1 MNDEELLEAMEQRES
16 YMLLYRFQNCVKNML
31 KAKQMEE
38 VMIPKS
44 WIENLEVPSIICEYS
59 AEQCEKMKEVKE
71 DLACLANELGLV
83 FRD

>member
-1 MNDEELLEAMEQRES
+1 
-16 YMLLYRFQNCVKNML
+16 
-31 KAKQMEE
+31 MEE